1 MILILCII
9 IVRLSVYDELTI
21 ERVCCSTICTST
33 ETYCPFCGGLIYT
46 ANQNISCH
54 KWFKLLHKK
63 QVILEEKREAGAQRI
78 KGGEPDKGVRRERL
92 GDGSSKMAGSRRN
105 YLAILNFCGIKK
117 GVKGGSHK
125 KGWRPQKQSMMGGGR
140 FRHPA
145 SPPHPPHTHTHWC
158 KKAWCWWMSLKYSRL
173 LDTNKI

>member
-1 MILILCII
+1 MILTLCII

-54 KWFKLLHKK
+54 QWFKLLHMK
-63 QVILEEKREAGAQRI
+63 QVIVGENREAGAQKN
-78 KGGEPDKGVRRERL
+78 KGREPDKGVRKEKL

-105 YLAILNFCGIKK
+105 YLAILNFFGIKK
-117 GVKGGSHK
+117 EWREEATKKGGGCESK
-125 KGWRPQKQSMMGGGR
+125 AWWKVGDLDILPL
-140 FRHPA
+140 
-145 SPPHPPHTHTHWC
+145 PPHPPSPTHTL
-158 KKAWCWWMSLKYSRL
+158 M
-173 LDTNKI
+173 

>member
-9 IVRLSVYDELTI
+9 IVRLSVYEELTI
-21 ERVCCSTICTST
+21 EQVCCSTICTST

-54 KWFKLLHKK
+54 QWFKLLHMK
-63 QVILEEKREAGAQRI
+63 QVMVGENREAGAQKN
-78 KGGEPDKGVRRERL
+78 KGREPDKGVRKEKL

-117 GVKGGSHK
+117 GVKGGRHK
-125 KGWRPQKQSMMGGGR
+125 KGWRPRKQSMMGGGR

-145 SPPHPPHTHTHWC
+145 SPPPPPPHTHWC
-158 KKAWCWWMSLKYSRL
+158 KK
-173 LDTNKI
+173 D